1 VPTSL
6 TVVPKAKHGCWNQL
20 PWFTTCVDQI
30 EALLQQQF
38 GEVEKTG
45 P

>member
-1 VPTSL
+1 
-6 TVVPKAKHGCWNQL
+6 L